1 MKTLGVIA
9 IVLIPLLGGCQ
20 RSEEIIGEGSHSHRF
35 SERSALDYSPNHFFV
50 DTSYRSTYEPYYLNE
65 PPRIPN
71 QGIQIVRM
79 DVWIQRLG
87 IYPDPNERFCRAF
100 ITLPSRGKGYDPA
113 LRVGDDTAGIVNS
126 GPMIKLDQGEYSL
139 MGDGYTGILT
149 IDRPFSDLQMI
160 AIAYRQAGG
169 SQFGEFV
176 ENVSPESLSVQNTP
190 LILHLVKAKNSEAFG
205 PLFPVAWNMLVKSIY
220 PLGSTY
226 IGRNGF
232 SLQIVRRVAGMP
244 DRTNILGHSLLNI
257 LGLDLYDQ
265 NGFPLVEGDGLFDF
279 RPLRTIDPVRGEII
293 FPYLRPFDSGIKES
307 FTSRGGPQPDS
318 TYMLPEIYDRT
329 VTEARAMLKSTYIL
343 QWREF

>member
-1 MKTLGVIA
+1 
-9 IVLIPLLGGCQ
+9 
-20 RSEEIIGEGSHSHRF
+20 
-35 SERSALDYSPNHFFV
+35 
-50 DTSYRSTYEPYYLNE
+50 
-65 PPRIPN
+65 
-71 QGIQIVRM
+71 
-79 DVWIQRLG
+79 
-87 IYPDPNERFCRAF
+87 
-100 ITLPSRGKGYDPA
+100 
-113 LRVGDDTAGIVNS
+113 
-126 GPMIKLDQGEYSL
+126 MIKLDQGEYSL

-149 IDRPFSDLQMI
+149 IDRPISDLQMI

-226 IGRNGF
+226 IGRYGF

-244 DRTNILGHSLLNI
+244 DQAKILGHSLLNI

-293 FPYLRPFDSGIKES
+293 FPYLRPFDSGIEEC
-307 FTSRGGPQPDS
+307 FTSCGSPQPDS